1 MRRKGERGA
10 AQLSSIISLLAL
22 LALAWAAWNV
32 GPMYFENYDFAD
44 KVNEIARTPKY
55 RAPTEDKIRDLLTKE
70 IRERRLDEFIARD
83 NISIITTDTSRRIEI
98 SYERTAK
105 VLPGWERTFEFVIN
119 ADQPL
124 I

>member
-10 AQLSSIISLLAL
+10 AQLSSIISLVAL
-22 LALAWAAWNV
+22 VAVAWAAWNV
-32 GPMYFENYDFAD
+32 GPMYFANYDFAD

-55 RAPTEDKIRDLLTKE
+55 RANDDKIREMLTKE
-70 IRERRLDEFIARD
+70 IRERRLDEFIARE
-83 NISIITTDTSRRIEI
+83 NITVRTTDTSRRIEI
-98 SYERTAK
+98 FYERAAK
-105 VLPGWERTFEFVIN
+105 VLPGWERTFEFSIL

>member
-22 LALAWAAWNV
+22 VAVAWAAWNV
-32 GPMYFENYDFAD
+32 GPMYFANYDFAD

-55 RAPTEDKIRDLLTKE
+55 RAPRTTRSA
-70 IRERRLDEFIARD
+70 RCSPRRFASDGSTSSSPGRT
-83 NISIITTDTSRRIEI
+83 SPSGPRDTSRRIEI

-105 VLPGWERTFEFVIN
+105 VLPGWERTFEFNIH